1 MTKAKRIT
9 RKRSGAQGVERTAG
23 EGGRSGKPGTSAHHR
38 GAHAKSEEAPRAA
51 QKQQRGPWKPV
62 RSYLAT
68 LFYKVY
74 GELAGLSE
82 TRPALGQN
90 ILARALAAIGARA
103 PRVVASVTIGKTQAE
118 MLGLLRGGFE
128 EVRRFL
134 SNIQRAEIA
143 KDQSS
148 ALFTFCEGARRAFS
162 RTGVLSFTPAPG
174 GRSTEVKAVLAGT
187 QSVGRMARA
196 VAKLL
201 AEVPRQRL
209 SGDLRRIKQWMEIG
223 EIPTTE
229 GQPSGRKAT

>member
-1 MTKAKRIT
+1 MTKAKRVT
-9 RKRSGAQGVERTAG
+9 RKRGGAQGVERSAG
-23 EGGRSGKPGTSAHHR
+23 ESVTSGKQGTSALHR
-38 GAHAKSEEAPRAA
+38 GARAKSEGAPCGA
-51 QKQQRGPWKPV
+51 QRPQRGAWKPV

-68 LFYKVY
+68 VFYKIY

-82 TRPALGQN
+82 TRPALGHT
-90 ILARALAAIGARA
+90 LLTRVLTAIGTKA
-103 PRVVASVTIGKTQAE
+103 PRVVASVTIGKSRAE
-118 MLGLLRGGFE
+118 TLGALRGFE

-134 SNIQRAEIA
+134 SHIQRAEIG
-143 KDQSS
+143 KDQN
-148 ALFTFCEGARRAFS
+148 AARFTFCDGARRAFS

-187 QSVGRMARA
+187 QSAGKVARA

-209 SGDLRRIKQWMEIG
+209 LADLRRIKQWMETG
-223 EIPTTE
+223 EIPTIV